1 VTLRETFASD
11 QIGFPILTALILL
24 PLVCAAVVALLPDR
38 RSARTAALGA
48 ALAEL
53 ALAVVLLLAFT
64 PGVSD
69 IQFTERVTWMET
81 VGAQYHVGVDGISVL
96 FIPLTAFITVLVVL
110 FSWNSPQFLSK
121 PYFVAVLGLEAATV
135 GVFASLDL
143 VLFFLFWE
151 LMLVPSYFL
160 INLWGGG
167 PQRQHAGL
175 KYVVYMLVGSAPML
189 IGIVLL
195 GANYSDVRADGD
207 GPLLSF
213 DFVTLLATPISP
225 ELQTVVFFLLAFAFA
240 VKGPLVPF
248 HTWMPTAL
256 LEGPIGMGMFL
267 VGLKLGVYGFL
278 RFTIPL
284 LPDAA
289 EQWSWLLAALGA
301 LAVVYAG
308 LIALVQRNLRR
319 LLAFAG
325 TSHVGLALVGAFS
338 LNVQGIQGALFV
350 MVNAG
355 LASAGLLLLAGFLHA
370 RTGSSDLSRYG
381 GLARRAPLLGCFF
394 LIVALAAIGLPGTS
408 GFVGEFLVLLGAFRA
423 HWALASV
430 AVLGVVLSAAYLLTF
445 YERAFLGPATRAAT
459 GTLPDL
465 GAREAGTAAVISAVI
480 FWVGLF
486 PGAFLEITRGSVE
499 ALAEHVER
507 GTPAQTSDDG
517 YHSPPVGGRTQDS
530 R

>member
-1 VTLRETFASD
+1 MTLRETFASD
-11 QIGFPILTALILL
+11 QIGFPILTALIVL

-38 RSARTAALGA
+38 RSARTAAFSA

-195 GANYSDVRADGD
+195 GANYGDSRADGG
-207 GPLLSF
+207 GPPFSF

-225 ELQTVVFFLLAFAFA
+225 ELQTVVFFLFAFAFA

-284 LPDAA
+284 LPDAV
-289 EQWSWLLAALGA
+289 EQWSWLLAVLGA

-325 TSHVGLALVGAFS
+325 TSHVGLALLGAFS

-350 MVNAG
+350 MINAG

-381 GLARRAPLLGCFF
+381 GLARRLPLLACFF
-394 LIVALAAIGLPGTS
+394 FIVGLALIGLPGTS

-423 HWALASV
+423 HWALAAV
-430 AVLGVVLSAAYLLTF
+430 AVLGVVLSAAYLLTY

-459 GTLPDL
+459 ETLRDL
-465 GAREAGTAAVISAVI
+465 GAREAGMAAVISAAI
-480 FWVGLF
+480 LWVGLF
-486 PGAFLEITRGSVE
+486 PGPFLEITRGSVE
-499 ALAEHVER
+499 ALAEYVDR
-507 GTPAQTSDDG
+507 GTPAQASDDG
-517 YHSPPVGGRTQDS
+517 YHADR